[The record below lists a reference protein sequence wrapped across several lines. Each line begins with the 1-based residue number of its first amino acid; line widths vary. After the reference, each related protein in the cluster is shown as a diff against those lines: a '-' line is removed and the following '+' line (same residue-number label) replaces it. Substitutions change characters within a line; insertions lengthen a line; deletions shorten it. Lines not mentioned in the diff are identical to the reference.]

1 MVEIEEKNDS
11 CDIRIMYFCRR
22 KIAGLTGLGMILNL
36 LIFAGATA
44 AQSQTTPASDPHQLP
59 WARLGFEAKRI
70 LSSVRIEVDLKSLSA
85 SGAETE
91 LIGSPR
97 GDPVQ
102 PTSAGVYHLKI
113 DRTLEPAIGKTVK
126 LQDRIWFNPDNAA
139 AIQRVRLR
147 RGKDDSKKTYRYTR
161 QGVFRLRN
169 EPKDEK
175 EARLEPE
182 EWTDWRENF
191 YPFDTQASD
200 CSVVKDPAVLLYLV
214 STAPTMQKTD
224 AVSLCIF
231 GKKEMH
237 HMRLRR
243 DGVETLDVE
252 YRKTS
257 STNEISR
264 KGMVEAVKFILEAQ
278 PDKSGSDRGE
288 DFAFL
293 ELKKKI
299 IFYVDPVS
307 RIPLRIIG
315 STAVA
320 GRMELNLREVV
331 VRQED
336 E

>member
-22 KIAGLTGLGMILNL
+22 KIAGLTGFGMILNL
-36 LIFAGATA
+36 LIFVGATA
-44 AQSQTTPASDPHQLP
+44 AQSQTALASDPHQVL

-91 LIGSPR
+91 LIASQR

-102 PTSAGVYHLKI
+102 PASAGVYYLKV
-113 DRTLEPAIGKTVK
+113 DRTIEPAIGKTVK

-139 AIQRVRLR
+139 AIQRIRLR

-182 EWTDWRENF
+182 EWTDRRENF
-191 YPFDTQASD
+191 YPFDAQASD
-200 CSVVKDPAVLLYLV
+200 CTVVKDPAVLLYLV
-214 STAPTMQKTD
+214 STAAMIQKTD
-224 AVSLCIF
+224 PVSLCIF
-231 GKKEMH
+231 GKKKVH
-237 HMRLRR
+237 HILLRR
-243 DGVETLDVE
+243 DGVQALDVE
-252 YRKTS
+252 YQKTS
-257 STNEISR
+257 SANEISR

-278 PDKSGSDRGE
+278 PEESGTDRGE

-307 RIPLRIIG
+307 RMPLRIIG

-320 GRMELNLREVV
+320 GRMELNLREVA

-336 E
+336 D